1 MNVSKYMANLMKCE
15 LKAAFA
21 LYSSDMLRQEK
32 LWLGCALY
40 ARATK
45 YSSTSLR
52 EKVYQHKLVLSLEK
66 APCDW
71 GAKYKK
77 WFFLS

>member
-52 EKVYQHKLVLSLEK
+52 
-66 APCDW
+66 
-71 GAKYKK
+71 
-77 WFFLS
+77 

>member
-1 MNVSKYMANLMKCE
+1 MMNVSKYMANLMKCE
-15 LKAAFA
+15 LKTAFA
-21 LYSSDMLRQEK
+21 LNSSEK

-40 ARATK
+40 AQGTK

-52 EKVYQHKLVLSLEK
+52 EKFYQHKLVLSLEK